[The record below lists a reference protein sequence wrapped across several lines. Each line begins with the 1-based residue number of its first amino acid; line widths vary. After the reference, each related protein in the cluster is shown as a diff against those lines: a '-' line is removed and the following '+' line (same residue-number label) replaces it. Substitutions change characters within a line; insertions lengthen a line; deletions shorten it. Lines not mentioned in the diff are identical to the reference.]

1 MSSSRSFGRAFG
13 AVATVSL
20 VAVVLAVGASARS
33 LAAPNLLK
41 NGGADLGEG
50 VNDVNGI
57 VTSIPGWTRSGS
69 FTVVKYGAPGGF
81 PELAVSKKIGGKV
94 NFFAGGPSNPRSG
107 ATQVVDVSRF
117 KSAIGAGKRM
127 ATLSGLLGGY
137 ASQEDS
143 LTVTATFLSA
153 AGKKLGVLK
162 IGPVTAGQRKS
173 ETTFLQKSASKPV
186 PKATRSILVKLTAAR
201 TSGSYNDG
209 YADSL
214 ALRLAAT

>member
-1 MSSSRSFGRAFG
+1 M
-13 AVATVSL
+13 
-20 VAVVLAVGASARS
+20 
-33 LAAPNLLK
+33 
-41 NGGADLGEG
+41 
-50 VNDVNGI
+50 
-57 VTSIPGWTRSGS
+57 
-69 FTVVKYGAPGGF
+69 KYGAPGGF